1 MTTSELHRFDTD
13 TRVTRV
19 GEGRWTAQVSPAW
32 NSIGGQP
39 NGGYTLTVV
48 LAAVSETV
56 PMADPLSSSV
66 HYLKPAEVGPAEIE
80 VEVLKRGRR
89 KTTVQA
95 RMSQQGSE
103 RLRVLATYGDRDG
116 AGFPTEFSPAP
127 PELPAPDDCVAPTF
141 GAGPEATIAQEFDYR
156 VTPDSRWVRGTRSG
170 TACID
175 CWIRFADGREPDLT
189 SLPLFADSFAPSIYE
204 VLETA
209 LVPTV
214 DLGIH
219 FRQRPEP
226 GWIQAR
232 FSTRALLGGVI
243 EEDGELWDSRGRLVA
258 MTRQLALVLP
268 FG

>member
-1 MTTSELHRFDTD
+1 
-13 TRVTRV
+13 
-19 GEGRWTAQVSPAW
+19 
-32 NSIGGQP
+32 
-39 NGGYTLTVV
+39 
-48 LAAVSETV
+48 
-56 PMADPLSSSV
+56 
-66 HYLKPAEVGPAEIE
+66 
-80 VEVLKRGRR
+80 
-89 KTTVQA
+89 
-95 RMSQQGSE
+95 
-103 RLRVLATYGDRDG
+103 
-116 AGFPTEFSPAP
+116 
-127 PELPAPDDCVAPTF
+127 VAPKF

-170 TACID
+170 TAYID
-175 CWIRFADGREPDLT
+175 CWIRFADGREPDLI
-189 SLPLFADSFAPSIYE
+189 SLPLFADSFAPSVYE
-204 VLETA
+204 VLKTA